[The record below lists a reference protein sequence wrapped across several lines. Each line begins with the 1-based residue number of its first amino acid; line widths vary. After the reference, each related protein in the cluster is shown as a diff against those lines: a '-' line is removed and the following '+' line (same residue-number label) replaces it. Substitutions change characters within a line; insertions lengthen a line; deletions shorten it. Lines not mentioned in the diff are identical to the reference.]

1 MFHIVSY
8 SRCKVEDRILI
19 LISFPQVS
27 RTLSTRDPN
36 KLHPSMALNS
46 ISPTSTIYTFP
57 SSSSVT
63 DGNISMVATSDNT
76 NTGTKSDDDPN
87 SKILLFIIIAI
98 IPTLLLLILIAIVL
112 FRRVK
117 EREAEPF
124 YKIQVEYTDDTK
136 PRRPR
141 CANSRLD
148 LTIKGMHIDL
158 EFPSPGEKRK
168 SARLSAPPNLSDAQ
182 MRELQKLSQEC
193 KENLEW
199 INEVLERELDAPVFL
214 GGSSS
219 SENDDSMDTACINQ
233 RYSVYSAC
241 SEKEK
246 ENYEVSE
253 KIIKRDSPEHTKN
266 KVKNGNELVLY
277 SKNDDDYDD
286 DGSDSGNSKD
296 DSDELKIKLDQR
308 TSPKAPPKPQKPEIP
323 PKPKITLTAT
333 DRIGTMV
340 NPLSS
345 TIFIECAAHGS
356 EGEGRNKTDTTLVK
370 NNTPKERTLLRKPP
384 IPERKGKLARK
395 PDNSALTKHD
405 VSSTVENEAKKD
417 SPCLCNRL
425 SKPPIPRKPEGLV
438 INRFQRKPGG
448 DVSGKIT
455 TTLYRSGRKLD
466 VSCAPRKA
474 CQAV

>member
-1 MFHIVSY
+1 
-8 SRCKVEDRILI
+8 
-19 LISFPQVS
+19 
-27 RTLSTRDPN
+27 
-36 KLHPSMALNS
+36 MAFYS
-46 ISPTSTIYTFP
+46 ISPTPTIYTFP

-63 DGNISMVATSDNT
+63 DGNISTVTTSDDS
-76 NTGTKSDDDPN
+76 NTGTKNDDDPN
-87 SKILLFIIIAI
+87 NKILLFVIIAI

-124 YKIQVEYTDDTK
+124 YKIQVEYTDDNK
-136 PRRPR
+136 QRRPR
-141 CANSRLD
+141 NANSRLD

-219 SENDDSMDTACINQ
+219 SDNDDSLDTACTNQ

-253 KIIKRDSPEHTKN
+253 KIIKRDSPKHTKYN
-266 KVKNGNELVLY
+266 EKNELELF
-277 SKNDDDYDD
+277 SKNDA
-286 DGSDSGNSKD
+286 DGNSDSVISRD

-308 TSPKAPPKPQKPEIP
+308 TSPKVPPKPQKPEIP
-323 PKPKITLTAT
+323 PKPKIKLTAT
-333 DRIGTMV
+333 DRIGTRM

-345 TIFIECAAHGS
+345 TIFIGCTTRGD
-356 EGEGRNKTDTTLVK
+356 EGESKNKVGTMISK
-370 NNTPKERTLLRKPP
+370 NNTPKERTLLKKPP

-395 PDNSALTKHD
+395 PEYNTLTKQE
-405 VSSTVENEAKKD
+405 VCLTVENEAKKD
-417 SPCLCNRL
+417 SPCLCNRM
-425 SKPPIPRKPEGLV
+425 SKPPIARKPEGLV
-438 INRFQRKPGG
+438 INRFKRKPGD
-448 DVSGKIT
+448 DVNSKAT

-466 VSCAPRKA
+466 VCCAPRKA
-474 CQAV
+474 CEAV